1 MAKELSQEEVL
12 DFLCQG
18 GGKVPNAS
26 LLAHFKHFLRDP
38 QAAAEQLLKRR
49 ERFKRYVNSVA
60 VVKPEGA
67 VKYVVL
73 RSRYR
78 DLLGEELTIPGGA
91 ESHDQLSNNGDEMGC
106 NVLHGA
112 QVGGG
117 WSAHTTGNHPAHQ
130 YQGLLITLH
139 QPDWTGEINPTS
151 HGQIGHYTEHCDP
164 EIRLPSSQPPSS
176 SHTSVSRDREST
188 SPPSNN
194 SSPVSHSYLP
204 NKNICLHDNNQT
216 LLAYR
221 TSFQLPSDTSFSPSH
236 THIPSQTSLP
246 SHTHIPSTRTSSSP
260 TNTSKPSTKNSSPTN
275 TSIPFTRTSFSPS
288 DTSIPSTKTSSP
300 GDSSITSTKI
310 SSSPSNTFITFSKT
324 SSSPSNTSIPS
335 TKTSSPGDTYIPST
349 KISSSPTNTSLPITK
364 TTSPSNSSIPFSK
377 TSSSPSNATT
387 KTSEPPSNTSSPY
400 SKDYYPADNF
410 SAPYSKNSSLC
421 SSAEPP
427 SLPGSPSLGG
437 SEHWG
442 PLPGGDS
449 KSEAA
454 NPPFVSESYRGQQ
467 EQKLGCTEILA
478 SNCDL
483 NGSSPQEVH
492 AKQEDQPKSIKE
504 QKIHGVYEEPTA
516 SSRFMDCTHPSSSL
530 LLPHESSI
538 TPLDVQ
544 LEYHQLASPCPSPP
558 LLPNDM
564 YDMWMCQ
571 MPVFKSIRCQLSLQD
586 LEDFVDQES
595 CGSEESDSGEGGDCD
610 TEHKDDEDFSSDS
623 NTEKYAQFVKE
634 KSENTRRCP
643 PNRKFLSIIEQYDK
657 LQSGDLLEAKDTLVA
672 CEAESSI
679 PADARKSPYAV
690 KSFLTDQAPIMFEL
704 AKHPPKHRASSRFQE
719 IMSSSDDELIDRD
732 FRKRRHP
739 SRTKRPPDIVL
750 VPPQPDVDMLL
761 STNPVNTFLVNPTHQ
776 KVYQAQYELKANVDC
791 LPKKS
796 FNYKSSTV
804 PLDPTEHDWIVMTAS
819 GSWLQVYGLFS
830 QDPQL
835 AQRKDFIS
843 GYTALHWFAKH
854 GAIEMFNKF
863 VAGSKKAGVELDFN
877 IKSNGGYTPLHIAA
891 IHGHHTV
898 AAMLVEKLKVNVKL
912 RDNSGKRAWQY
923 LNCNTSG
930 EVWQLLGAPKG
941 KTIFASRTLNTA
953 YHLNTQNKSSQINR
967 KTSLAAFLKPQHQ
980 KWKANNHPVI
990 REREIYSD

>member
-194 SSPVSHSYLP
+194 SSP
-204 NKNICLHDNNQT
+204 
-216 LLAYR
+216 
-221 TSFQLPSDTSFSPSH
+221 
-236 THIPSQTSLP
+236 
-246 SHTHIPSTRTSSSP
+246 
-260 TNTSKPSTKNSSPTN
+260 
-275 TSIPFTRTSFSPS
+275 
-288 DTSIPSTKTSSP
+288 
-300 GDSSITSTKI
+300 
-310 SSSPSNTFITFSKT
+310 
-324 SSSPSNTSIPS
+324 
-335 TKTSSPGDTYIPST
+335 
-349 KISSSPTNTSLPITK
+349 
-364 TTSPSNSSIPFSK
+364 